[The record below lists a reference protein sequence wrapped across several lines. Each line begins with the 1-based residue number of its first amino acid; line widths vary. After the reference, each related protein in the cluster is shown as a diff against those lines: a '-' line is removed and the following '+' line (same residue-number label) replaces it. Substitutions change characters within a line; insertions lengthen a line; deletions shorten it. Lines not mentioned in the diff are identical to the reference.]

1 MVERFKQFVAQHLKG
16 KTLIIVSNREPYV
29 HKRSGLSVKIEQPAG
44 GLTSAMDE
52 VLIATGGSWVAWGS
66 GNADRDFVDM
76 DDRVIVP
83 PEQPAYM
90 LKRVWLGPSE
100 VENYYHGYSNQV
112 LWPLCHITLDRVY
125 FRKKFWDDYVRV
137 NGAFARAVLEEV
149 KGEDVVW
156 IHDYHLC
163 LLPRLLREKKPELTI
178 FHFWHIPWPDWSVY
192 RICPQAKEILEGL
205 LGNDLIGFQ
214 IPMFT
219 RNFMDCVKECL
230 DAEIDYHRGTVTYHG
245 HITTLKAF
253 PISIDFDKFNTMASS
268 QRTITVMK
276 DLRQRHRLP
285 ASVGIGVD
293 RLEYTKA
300 LIKRLQAI
308 ALFFERYEKLR
319 GKFTFIQIAVPTRMK
334 EPYLSYKKTVEEL
347 IAKINE
353 KHAKGNWKPIVYID
367 AKVEHRDLVAYYR
380 LADVAIISSVYDG
393 MNLVAK
399 EYAAAQVDEQG
410 VLILSELAGAADELE
425 GAILVNPYDV
435 ETFSTSIKTALG
447 LRAEEKTQRMSALR
461 KQIQENDIYKWTRDI
476 LQEIVDV
483 SNRKKN
489 HSFYLFDHDHRF
501 RSALPNGRIFLFL
514 DYDGTIAPIAESP
527 EKAVISH
534 PMHTLVAKLADRMPV
549 AIVTGRGLDDIQ
561 QRLGIENAV
570 YAGNHGSE
578 IRARGKTLIS
588 QQTEQNR
595 HMLEE
600 LLDRMRSALSPFPGV
615 FIEDKGL
622 TASVHY
628 RKVDLRILADV
639 AGLFRNIVRDYA
651 QSFRITQGKKVFEL
665 RPITAWHKGD
675 AVTWI
680 LDNMGDGRTP
690 VYIGDDITDEDAYRA
705 LKGRGLSIAVG
716 GSTYADYY
724 IRKQEEVEHVLEYLS
739 ALAGE

>member
-1 MVERFKQFVAQHLKG
+1 
-16 KTLIIVSNREPYV
+16 
-29 HKRSGLSVKIEQPAG
+29 
-44 GLTSAMDE
+44 
-52 VLIATGGSWVAWGS
+52 
-66 GNADRDFVDM
+66 
-76 DDRVIVP
+76 
-83 PEQPAYM
+83 
-90 LKRVWLGPSE
+90 
-100 VENYYHGYSNQV
+100 
-112 LWPLCHITLDRVY
+112 
-125 FRKKFWDDYVRV
+125 
-137 NGAFARAVLEEV
+137 
-149 KGEDVVW
+149 
-156 IHDYHLC
+156 
-163 LLPRLLREKKPELTI
+163 
-178 FHFWHIPWPDWSVY
+178 
-192 RICPQAKEILEGL
+192 
-205 LGNDLIGFQ
+205 
-214 IPMFT
+214 
-219 RNFMDCVKECL
+219 
-230 DAEIDYHRGTVTYHG
+230 
-245 HITTLKAF
+245 
-253 PISIDFDKFNTMASS
+253 
-268 QRTITVMK
+268 
-276 DLRQRHRLP
+276 
-285 ASVGIGVD
+285 
-293 RLEYTKA
+293 
-300 LIKRLQAI
+300 
-308 ALFFERYEKLR
+308 
-319 GKFTFIQIAVPTRMK
+319 
-334 EPYLSYKKTVEEL
+334 
-347 IAKINE
+347 
-353 KHAKGNWKPIVYID
+353 
-367 AKVEHRDLVAYYR
+367 
-380 LADVAIISSVYDG
+380 
-393 MNLVAK
+393 
-399 EYAAAQVDEQG
+399 

-435 ETFSTSIKTALG
+435 ETFSTSIKKALG